1 MSEAFASRQWQLN
14 DDAHTRSAG
23 GVLAR
28 ELSAISKDKPLL
40 ITLQGELGAG
50 KTTFVSGLLQG
61 LGHVG
66 RVPSPTYTLI
76 ESYDLSDRIVAHL
89 DLYRLT
95 DPQQLEDLGWR
106 DLLQPG
112 AIVLVEWP
120 ERAGALLSA
129 PDLAVRLS
137 YGSDGVG
144 RQLELVSGSENLRQL
159 IDRINF

>member
-1 MSEAFASRQWQLN
+1 MSESFTTRQWRLN
-14 DDAHTRSAG
+14 DEAHTRLAG

-28 ELSAISKDKPLL
+28 ELSMISKDKPLL
-40 ITLQGELGAG
+40 ITLQGELGSG
-50 KTTFVSGLLQG
+50 KTTLVSGLLQG

-76 ESYDLSDRIVAHL
+76 ESYELSDRAVAHL

-95 DPQQLEDLGWR
+95 DARQLEDLGWR
-106 DLLQPG
+106 DLLQSG

-120 ERAGALLSA
+120 ERAEAVLSA
-129 PDLAVRLS
+129 PDLSIRLG

-144 RQLELVSGSENLRQL
+144 RQLELASGSETFRQL

>member
-1 MSEAFASRQWQLN
+1 MSESFASRQWQLH

-40 ITLQGELGAG
+40 FTLQGELGAG

-129 PDLAVRLS
+129 PDLSVRLS
-137 YGSDGVG
+137 YGRDGVG
-144 RQLELVSGSENLRQL
+144 RQLELVSGSETFRQL